1 MPKNITKDRKMD
13 QASIKYTI
21 IFHCNTLQN
30 LPKFGFFGL
39 KTNRLATLHRTI
51 AI

>member
-1 MPKNITKDRKMD
+1 MGMKFAN
-13 QASIKYTI
+13 

-39 KTNRLATLHRTI
+39 KIHHLATLI
-51 AI
+51 LGGANLAIQTNVLGGLY